1 MSFHAKLLSGIFAS
15 WLSKSLNNKGTL
27 TCPRVLFN
35 IQHKGCRI
43 SHHHTEDTYLVLLLH
58 MISFPY

>member
-43 SHHHTEDTYLVLLLH
+43 SHRYIEGTYL
-58 MISFPY
+58 I